1 MTTMMNDGRSFTR
14 RLAAAGG
21 AIEKPILA
29 LRRRLHQFPE
39 ISNRE
44 YRTTF
49 TLKREFERL
58 GLTVHAG
65 LTPTGLWADLDSGRP
80 GPTVAIRA
88 DIDALAV
95 TEESGL
101 PYASKITGLMH
112 ACGHDVHMAVLA
124 GTARLLT
131 KIRADLIGRVRFIA
145 QPAEEQ
151 PPGGAR
157 PLMDAGVLK
166 NPPVDVILALHV
178 DPALP
183 VGSIGVRDGVNFVA
197 VHDFDIRVIG
207 RAAHAAFPH
216 RAVDALAVAA
226 EIISGLQQVV
236 SRHIDPIH
244 PAVVTLGTI
253 TGGQAR
259 NIIAGEVFIEGT
271 ARSLDPAVTRK
282 MPGLIRKIAVGI
294 GRGLGARVEV
304 IPRGAYPP
312 LRCDPK
318 VNARVAGAFRALY
331 PGGRI
336 GVPSLVMGSE
346 DFACYLDDI
355 PGAMFRLGV
364 ANKAIG
370 ADKPWHHPAF
380 MVDER
385 AIRIGYSTM
394 ALTAAGLLHDWP
406 GEAL

>member
-1 MTTMMNDGRSFTR
+1 MMNDAPLFAR
-14 RLAAAGG
+14 RLAAAG

-39 ISNRE
+39 LSNNE
-44 YRTTF
+44 FRTTL
-49 TLKREFERL
+49 TLKKELERL
-58 GLTVHAG
+58 GLAVHAG

-80 GPTVAIRA
+80 GPTVAIRT

-95 TEESGL
+95 TEQTGL
-101 PYASKITGLMH
+101 PYASKVPGVMH
-112 ACGHDVHMAVLA
+112 ACGHDVHMAVFI
-124 GTARLLT
+124 GTARLLA
-131 KIRADLIGRVRFIA
+131 KFLADLVGRVRFIA

-157 PLMDAGVLK
+157 PLIDAGVLK

-178 DPALP
+178 DPALR

-197 VHDFDIRVIG
+197 VHDFDIRVVG

-236 SRHIDPIH
+236 SRQIDPIH

-253 TGGQAR
+253 AGGRAR
-259 NIIAGEVFIEGT
+259 NIIPGEVFIEGT

-312 LRCDPK
+312 LRCDPR
-318 VNARVAGAFRALY
+318 VNGRVAGAFRALY
-331 PGGRI
+331 PDGRI
-336 GVPSLVMGSE
+336 RTHALVMGAE
-346 DFACYLDDI
+346 DFACYLDHV
-355 PGAMFRLGV
+355 PGTMFRLGV
-364 ANKAIG
+364 ANRTIG

-380 MVDER
+380 IVDER

-394 ALTAAGLLHDWP
+394 TLAAADLLHHWP
-406 GEAL
+406 SEAR

>member
-1 MTTMMNDGRSFTR
+1 MPSFAR
-14 RLAAAGG
+14 RLAAAAGV
-21 AIEKPILA
+21 IEQPILA

-39 ISNRE
+39 ISNQE
-44 YRTTF
+44 FRTTL
-49 TLKREFERL
+49 TLKKELEKL
-58 GLTVHAG
+58 GLTIHAG

-80 GPTVAIRA
+80 GPTVAIRT

-95 TEESGL
+95 MEETDL
-101 PYASKITGLMH
+101 PYASKIPGVMH
-112 ACGHDVHMAVLA
+112 ACGHDVHMAVLM

-131 KIRADLIGRVRFIA
+131 RFRAELVGRVRFIA

-157 PLMDAGVLK
+157 PLIDAGVLK
-166 NPPVDVILALHV
+166 NPSVDVILALHV

-183 VGSIGVRDGVNFVA
+183 AGGIGVRDGVNFVA
-197 VHDFDIRVIG
+197 VHDFDIRVVG

-216 RAVDALAVAA
+216 RAVDAVAVAA

-253 TGGQAR
+253 TGGRAR

-282 MPGLIRKIAVGI
+282 MPGLIRRIAVGI

-304 IPRGAYPP
+304 TSRGAYPP

-336 GVPSLVMGSE
+336 RVPSLVMGSE
-346 DFACYLDDI
+346 DFACYLDDV

-380 MVDER
+380 TVDER
-385 AIRIGYSTM
+385 AIRVGYSTM
-394 ALTAAGLLHDWP
+394 ALAAAGLLRDWP
-406 GEAL
+406 GEVR